1 LRATGACCSRATGH
15 GPSRTWSGC
24 PGRSQSRCAT
34 TIVIPVTDPFA
45 ELNAALPDHYVIDR
59 ELGRG
64 GMALVYL
71 ARDLRHERFVAL
83 KTLRPEI
90 AIALGRERFLRE
102 IKLAARLQHPNILPV
117 YDSGD
122 AGGTLYYVMPFVEGE
137 SLRDRLD
144 HEPQLPV
151 DDALHIARE
160 VAEAL
165 AYAHDHDVV
174 HRDIKPENIMLSGGH
189 AIVADFGIAR
199 AVSAAGGDKLTQTG
213 LAIGTPAY
221 MPPEQ
226 ASGSGQVDR
235 RSDIY
240 SLAYVLYETPAGQP
254 PFTGPTAQAIMARH
268 SLDSVPRLKIVREA
282 IPDDLESVIERALEK
297 VPADRYQTAEQFASA
312 LNSASTGAISRVTAA
327 RRRSGPAKFWRRP
340 IPVAAAVLLVVG
352 AAAWIVFGRRGN
364 ARPGAGGGIDPRR
377 VAVLYFQDLSPDS
390 SLGYLADGLTEGLID
405 QLTQV
410 RSLDVISRN
419 GVIPFRHADVPRD
432 SIARATGAG
441 TLVEGSVEPVRDRV
455 RVSIRLIDGASGAD
469 LLRRATFEQPSANL
483 LSIRDTL
490 AAEAARV
497 LRERLGEE
505 VRLREE
511 RAGTRSTAAWTLVQQ
526 AEQARKDAEGL
537 AQAGK
542 MDTAQQHF
550 TRADSLLA
558 AAERADPRWV
568 DPIILRG
575 QMVERRVRL
584 TRSPALIDEGLA
596 HAARAVVLAPDEPR
610 AIELRG
616 TLRYRRWQL
625 ARPPDPQVAA
635 ALLDDARKDLERAST
650 IDPTLASAFATLSS
664 LYYQTKDLQG
674 AALAARRAY
683 EEDAYLSNAADIL
696 GRLFFTSYD
705 LDQQRQAQH
714 WCQEGVRRFPRDSR
728 FLECQLYMMTRLEQ
742 PDIPRAWRLLAGI
755 DSLVPPPR
763 RAVLHLRE
771 QMVVAATIARAGL
784 TDSAHHVIER
794 SRGTP
799 ELDPEQDLVAMEAF
813 VRTLLGEQ
821 DEAIRLLQRYVA
833 ANPEHSFRVGGDIS
847 WWWWDLQK
855 HPGFQAL
862 ARPHSLL
869 TRRPVTA
876 LTS

>member
-1 LRATGACCSRATGH
+1 M
-15 GPSRTWSGC
+15 
-24 PGRSQSRCAT
+24 
-34 TIVIPVTDPFA
+34 TDPFA
-45 ELNAALPDHYVIDR
+45 GLNGALAGDYIVDR

-64 GMALVYL
+64 GMAMVYL
-71 ARDLRHERFVAL
+71 ARDVRHERFVAL

-90 AIALGRERFLRE
+90 AMALGRERFLRE

-122 AGGTLYYVMPFVEGE
+122 ASGTLYYVMPFVEGE
-137 SLRDRLD
+137 SLRDRLER
-144 HEPQLPV
+144 EPQLPI
-151 DDALHIARE
+151 DDALLIARE

-165 AYAHDHDVV
+165 TYAHSHDVV

-189 AIVADFGIAR
+189 AIVTDFGIAR
-199 AVSAAGGDKLTQTG
+199 AVSAAGGDKLTETG

-226 ASGSGQVDR
+226 AAGTGQVDR

-240 SLAYVLYETPAGQP
+240 SLACVLYETLAGQP

-312 LNSASTGAISRVTAA
+312 LNTASTGAISRVTAA
-327 RRRSGPAKFWRRP
+327 RRRSGPARFWRRP

-419 GVIPFRHADVPRD
+419 GVIPFRHAD
-432 SIARATGAG
+432 
-441 TLVEGSVEPVRDRV
+441 
-455 RVSIRLIDGASGAD
+455 D

-511 RAGTRSTAAWTLVQQ
+511 RAGTRSAAAWTLVQQ
-526 AEQARKDAEGL
+526 SEQARKDAEGL

-542 MDTAQQHF
+542 MDSAQVHF
-550 TRADSLLA
+550 ARVDSLLA

-625 ARPPDPQVAA
+625 ARPADPQQAA

-664 LYYQTKDLQG
+664 LYYQTKDLPG

-833 ANPEHSFRVGGDIS
+833 ANPEHSFRVGGDIF

-862 ARPHSLL
+862 ARPHS
-869 TRRPVTA
+869 
-876 LTS
+876 

>member
-1 LRATGACCSRATGH
+1 MTDPT
-15 GPSRTWSGC
+15 P
-24 PGRSQSRCAT
+24 PQ
-34 TIVIPVTDPFA
+34 DPFA
-45 ELNAALPDHYVIDR
+45 ELNAALPPHYIVDR

-71 ARDLRHERFVAL
+71 ARDTRHERFVAL

-90 AIALGRERFLRE
+90 AVALGRERFLRE

-137 SLRDRLD
+137 SLRERLQR
-144 HEPQLPV
+144 EPQLPV
-151 DDALHIARE
+151 DDALQIAKE

-165 AYAHDHDVV
+165 AYAHSHDVV

-189 AIVADFGIAR
+189 AIVTDFGIAR

-240 SLAYVLYETPAGQP
+240 SLACVLYETLAGQP

-268 SLDSVPRLKIVREA
+268 SLDAVPRLKIVRDA
-282 IPDDLESVIERALEK
+282 IPDELEVVIERALEK
-297 VPADRYQTAEQFASA
+297 VPADRYQTSGEFAQA
-312 LNSASTGAISRVTAA
+312 LTAASTGHVSRVTAA
-327 RRRSGPAKFWRRP
+327 RRRSRANWWRKPATIATGLGVLALLTVAWLVFRP
-340 IPVAAAVLLVVG
+340 
-352 AAAWIVFGRRGN
+352 RGT
-364 ARPGAGGGIDPRR
+364 AGGGSTGAGAGEGAAGALDVRR
-377 VAVLYFQDLSPDS
+377 VAVLYFQDLSPDT
-390 SLGYLADGLTEGLID
+390 SLGVLADGLTEGLID
-405 QLTQV
+405 QLAGV
-410 RSLDVISRN
+410 RTLDVVSRN
-419 GVIPFRHADVPRD
+419 GVIRFRHSDLPRD
-432 SIARATGAG
+432 SIARALGAG

-455 RVSIRLIDGASGAD
+455 RVTIRLVDGASGAD
-469 LLRRATFEQPSANL
+469 LLRRATVEQPSANPL
-483 LSIRDTL
+483 GIRDSL
-490 AAEAARV
+490 AAEVARV

-511 RAGTRSTAAWTLVQQ
+511 RAGTKNIAAWSALQQ
-526 AEQARKDAEGL
+526 GERYRKNAETAVL
-537 AQAGK
+537 ASK
-542 MDTAQQHF
+542 MDSATALF
-550 TRADSLLA
+550 TRADSALA
-558 AAERADPRWV
+558 AAERADPRWD

-575 QMVERRVRL
+575 QIAERRVRL
-584 TRSPALIDEGLA
+584 TRAASLIDEGLG
-596 HAARAVVLAPDEPR
+596 HAGRALTVAPEDPR
-610 AIELRG
+610 GLDLRG

-625 ARPPDPQVAA
+625 ARPPDPQQAA
-635 ALLDDARKDLERAST
+635 ALLDDARKDLERAT
-650 IDPTLASAFATLSS
+650 TLDPTLASAYATLSS

-683 EEDAYLSNAADIL
+683 EEDAYLSNAPDIL
-696 GRLFFTSYD
+696 YRLFFTSYD
-705 LDQQRQAQH
+705 LDQQRQAQR
-714 WCQEGVRRFPRDSR
+714 WCQEGMRRFPQDFR
-728 FLECQLYMMTRLEQ
+728 FLECQLYMMTRLEP
-742 PDIPRAWRLLAGI
+742 PDVPRAWDLLAGI
-755 DSLVPPPR
+755 DSLTPPPR
-763 RAVLHLRE
+763 RSATHLRE
-771 QMVVAATIARAGL
+771 QMMVAAVIARAGL
-784 TDSAHHVIER
+784 RDSAHLVIER

-799 ELDPEQDLVAMEAF
+799 ELDPEHDLVAMEAF

-833 ANPEHSFRVGGDIS
+833 ANPEHSFRIGGDVF

-862 ARPHSLL
+862 ARPHS
-869 TRRPVTA
+869 
-876 LTS
+876 